1 MKRDIGVLIHR
12 SLKPSKQCEAAS
24 NRARAVLNQISRS
37 FHYRDRHVFKRLYTT
52 YVRPHLEFS
61 VPAWAPTLTHD
72 IDALENVQ
80 IKAVNMISGLKGKSY
95 QEKLKELNMQSL
107 ETRRKRF
114 DIIQVYK
121 IMNSL
126 VDMNSNQW
134 FTLVSEMAIRNTRQ
148 TADPNSLT
156 IQRARTQIR
165 QNFFTIRA
173 AASWN
178 SIPITIRSA
187 RSLQIFKNKLDEYL
201 SVTVDSQ

>member
-1 MKRDIGVLIHR
+1 M
-12 SLKPSKQCEAAS
+12 
-24 NRARAVLNQISRS
+24 
-37 FHYRDRHVFKRLYTT
+37 
-52 YVRPHLEFS
+52 
-61 VPAWAPTLTHD
+61 THD

-134 FTLVSEMAIRNTRQ
+134 FERL
-148 TADPNSLT
+148 L
-156 IQRARTQIR
+156 AR
-165 QNFFTIRA
+165 
-173 AASWN
+173 
-178 SIPITIRSA
+178 
-187 RSLQIFKNKLDEYL
+187 
-201 SVTVDSQ
+201 